1 MSDTLLSIKD
11 LVVEFK
17 TELGTVRALNEVSF
31 DLARN
36 CITAIVGE
44 SGSGK
49 SVTTNSIM
57 RLLPESAHT
66 SGQITL
72 FPEGAEAIP
81 ISSLDKRDPRLR
93 SLRGGLVSMVFQ
105 EPMTALSPVHRVG
118 DQVTEA
124 VLCHRQVS
132 PEEALVEAATM
143 LSQVGISDAENKMRM
158 YPFEFSGG
166 MRQRVII
173 AMALICNPQLLLC
186 DEPTTAL
193 DVTIQAEILV
203 QIKKLQQKLRNSVLF
218 ITHDL
223 GVVAQIADRVIVM
236 YNGEI
241 MESGSVRQVLKSP
254 GHPYTA
260 HLLSSLPGMQSHDDS
275 RSHNNDWATGAPIGS
290 GTALS
295 TSSDGHQV
303 REFSR

>member
-1 MSDTLLSIKD
+1 MSDTLLTVKD
-11 LVVEFK
+11 LAVEFR
-17 TELGTVRALNEVSF
+17 TELGIVKALNKVSF
-31 DLARN
+31 DLPRN

-57 RLLPESAHT
+57 RLLPENART
-66 SGQITL
+66 SGEITL
-72 FPEGAEAIP
+72 FPKGGEAIP
-81 ISSLDKRDPRLR
+81 ISALDKRDPRLQ

-118 DQVTEA
+118 DQVAEA

-132 PEEALVEAATM
+132 SEEALSEAAAM
-143 LSQVGISDAENKMRM
+143 LEQVGISDARNRMRS

-193 DVTIQAEILV
+193 DVTIQAEILLL
-203 QIKKLQQKLRNSVLF
+203 IKSLQQKLGNSVLF

-236 YNGEI
+236 YDGEI
-241 MESGSVRQVLKSP
+241 MESGSVRQVLKTP
-254 GHPYTA
+254 RHPYTA
-260 HLLSSLPGMQSHDDS
+260 HLLASLPGMQARSDS
-275 RSHNNDWATGAPIGS
+275 KKDWAVDAPIGS

-295 TSSDGHQV
+295 ISMDGHQV